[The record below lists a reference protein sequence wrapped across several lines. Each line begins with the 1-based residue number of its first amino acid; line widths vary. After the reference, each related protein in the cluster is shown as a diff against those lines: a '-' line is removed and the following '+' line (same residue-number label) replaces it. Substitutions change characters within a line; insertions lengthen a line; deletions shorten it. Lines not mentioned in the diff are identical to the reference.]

1 MYINGKY
8 DGIILV
14 FLTGINLP
22 SIEKIKKEK
31 PVAILHPVPPA
42 PPPIFQKTTTISIKT
57 NVILLVRRF
66 LVCPSLTQNI

>member
-14 FLTGINLP
+14 FLTGKNPL
-22 SIEKIKKEK
+22 SIEKIKTEK

-42 PPPIFQKTTTISIKT
+42 PPP
-57 NVILLVRRF
+57 
-66 LVCPSLTQNI
+66 PNIPV